1 MRMSPLNKKKLLQDI
16 KEMTETIKEYG
27 NPFLEESRDL
37 VSLDNNMVSHTE
49 TLDQF
54 EPRGMEQFQNFRK
67 NVNNNLFYSPI
78 KKNNYQIFQ
87 SSHESKNKNKPQTS
101 LKQDCT
107 LFSNLFILCQTRQLD
122 LDDFFKHENQACP
135 PAISSDGELYK
146 GTKSDIIILK
156 DVCKTQTHD
165 IQPKTEF
172 LLIDGAMFVHANP
185 PATETFSEYSKSF
198 AMKIEKRT
206 EKHFRV
212 DIIFDQYN
220 DESLK
225 THTRN
230 MRGDGRRCKLTPNGK
245 VPKNWKC
252 FLRNSKNKTDLF
264 EFLAKSI
271 YYVEKGIAYATAANS
286 SICNK
291 IIRRPIECTHE
302 EADTR
307 LFVHLKHAIQ
317 TDSISSAS
325 IHANDSDII
334 ILAIAF
340 FHELC
345 SIGLNELWVSFGKGR
360 ATVWLPI
367 HDYAAKLGTSKSKSL
382 LFFHAL
388 SGCDTVSAF
397 RNKGKK
403 SFYQTWEVMQE
414 ITNTFVKLSNYPVDF
429 NDTDEDMLE
438 KFISLLYDRSSQSFS
453 VDNTRKKLFSQKNTA
468 FDNLP
473 PTKAAL
479 RYHIK
484 RAVYQ
489 ASIIWGQSLI
499 NIPSYH
505 SPEQW
510 GWKKNQDGAFEI
522 VWTHL
527 SAIAQSCSELC
538 KCGCKKQCSGR
549 CSCRQSNLP
558 CTSRCSCPCMS

>member
-1 MRMSPLNKKKLLQDI
+1 M
-16 KEMTETIKEYG
+16 
-27 NPFLEESRDL
+27 
-37 VSLDNNMVSHTE
+37 
-49 TLDQF
+49 
-54 EPRGMEQFQNFRK
+54 
-67 NVNNNLFYSPI
+67 
-78 KKNNYQIFQ
+78 
-87 SSHESKNKNKPQTS
+87 
-101 LKQDCT
+101 
-107 LFSNLFILCQTRQLD
+107 
-122 LDDFFKHENQACP
+122 
-135 PAISSDGELYK
+135 
-146 GTKSDIIILK
+146 
-156 DVCKTQTHD
+156 
-165 IQPKTEF
+165 QPDTDF

-185 PATETFSEYSKSF
+185 PTTETFLEYSKTF
-198 AMKIEKRT
+198 AMKIEKET
-206 EKHFRV
+206 EKHSRV

-220 DESLK
+220 DDSLK
-225 THTRN
+225 SHTRN
-230 MRGDGRRCKLTPNGK
+230 VRGDGRRCKVVPNGK
-245 VPKNWKC
+245 VPNNWKG

-271 YYVEKGIAYATAANS
+271 YGIETGIAYATVANS
-286 SICNK
+286 TICNN
-291 IIRRPIECTHE
+291 IIRKPIECTHE

-317 TDSISSAS
+317 KDSISSAS

-340 FHELC
+340 FNELFD
-345 SIGLNELWVSFGKGR
+345 IGLYELWVSFGRGR
-360 ATVWLPI
+360 ATVWFPI
-367 HDYAAKLGTSKSKSL
+367 HDYATKLGTSKSKSL

-403 SFYQTWEVMQE
+403 SFFQTWEVLPE
-414 ITNTFVKLSNYPVDF
+414 ITDTFLKLSSYPVDV
-429 NDTDEDMLE
+429 NDTDEEMLE
-438 KFISLLYDRSSQSFS
+438 KFISLLYDRSSQSLN
-453 VDNTRKKLFSQKNTA
+453 VDYTRKKLFSQKNTS

-473 PTKAAL
+473 PTSAAL
-479 RYHIK
+479 KYHIQ

-489 ASIIWGQSLI
+489 ASIVWGQSLI
-499 NIPSYH
+499 NTPTYH

-510 GWKKNQDGAFEI
+510 GWKKSSDGAFEI

-549 CSCRQSNLP
+549 CSCKQSNLP